1 MSGIH
6 AQCYSR
12 FIYPASLP
20 VAGSKGAPVRT
31 LPTLS
36 KSIASFCRNF
46 LPCAPPR
53 HSLLPNHGF
62 LIATRQKLVIQLTR
76 SQQTR
81 KHFLIATFSAISE
94 FASYFAHHRLRIAP
108 LVFDTLVRFRE
119 VLTDTLAWPLTH
131 LAAFR
136 VSPIPSRHGR
146 IAAL

>member
-62 LIATRQKLVIQLTR
+62 LIATRQKISNPANPLT
-76 SQQTR
+76 TNE
-81 KHFLIATFSAISE
+81 KTFSNRYFFGHFGVCIVLRASPLANRAACIRYSCALSGGPYGYSCIALDPPRCISS
-94 FASYFAHHRLRIAP
+94 FANPQPPR
-108 LVFDTLVRFRE
+108 
-119 VLTDTLAWPLTH
+119 
-131 LAAFR
+131 
-136 VSPIPSRHGR
+136 
-146 IAAL
+146 